1 LPTKTDE
8 GPGATNFESQLTGLS
23 PNTTYHYRGYATNA
37 AGTFY
42 GDEHTFTS
50 GDEPISNSKDYEGGV
65 LVSGQGSSAGTGSV
79 SFVSKYMSFSE
90 QFIFKNT
97 NNSELGTYLQSL
109 AFSSTNAYIS
119 VDNQNTITVVDR
131 YSFKEVAKITE
142 ELETP
147 RYMTVVG
154 DKGYST
160 NWGSTLVD
168 TDDFVAVIDLNS
180 NAVVHKI
187 PVALG
192 PERIVENDGKL
203 YVSHKGA
210 WSTNNLVSVI
220 DIETKNV
227 AEVTVGDNPD
237 ELFFDANGILHVLS
251 EGRTIYDENWAVS
264 GHTLASIAKI
274 DVVSNTVLSTIEFA
288 EEAHPSLLEISGDD
302 LYYYLNNNIYSL
314 KTSAT
319 SLPTEA
325 FAETGAISGMAIN
338 DINLFTVTASYT
350 ALSDLN
356 VYQLSDKTM
365 VKTFKVGIGAS
376 KIYFN

>member
-1 LPTKTDE
+1 MRINKLSIFSIVL
-8 GPGATNFESQLTGLS
+8 GALLFSCNE
-23 PNTTYHYRGYATNA
+23 
-37 AGTFY
+37 
-42 GDEHTFTS
+42 
-50 GDEPISNSKDYEGGV
+50 DEPILNSKDYEGGV
-65 LVSGQGSSAGTGSV
+65 LVSGEGSSAGTGSV
-79 SFVSKYMSFSE
+79 SFVSNDVSFSE

-237 ELFFDANGILHVLS
+237 ELFFDANGILYVLS

>member
-1 LPTKTDE
+1 MKINKLTIFSIALSTLLFSCNEDE
-8 GPGATNFESQLTGLS
+8 Q
-23 PNTTYHYRGYATNA
+23 
-37 AGTFY
+37 
-42 GDEHTFTS
+42 
-50 GDEPISNSKDYEGGV
+50 ISNTKDFEGGV
-65 LVSGQGSSAGTGSV
+65 LVSGEGSSAGTGSV
-79 SFVSKYMSFSE
+79 SFVSNDLSFSE

-131 YSFKEVAKITE
+131 YSFEEVTKITE

-180 NAVVHKI
+180 NAVIHKI

-192 PERIVENDGKL
+192 PERIVENNGKL

-210 WSTNNLVSVI
+210 FSTNNLVSVI
-220 DIETKNV
+220 DITTENV

-251 EGRTIYDENWAVS
+251 EGRIIYDENWAVS

-288 EEAHPSLLEISGDD
+288 EGAHPSLFEISGDN
-302 LYYYLNNNIYSL
+302 LYYYISDNIYSL
-314 KTSAT
+314 KTSET

-325 FAETGAISGMAIN
+325 YAETGAITGMAIN
-338 DINLFTVTASYT
+338 DVNLFTVTGNYK

-356 VYQLSDKTM
+356 VYQLSDKM
-365 VKTFKVGIGAS
+365 LLNTFKVGIGAT

>member
-1 LPTKTDE
+1 MKINKLSIFSIALSALLFSCNEDE
-8 GPGATNFESQLTGLS
+8 QILNK
-23 PNTTYHYRGYATNA
+23 
-37 AGTFY
+37 
-42 GDEHTFTS
+42 
-50 GDEPISNSKDYEGGV
+50 KDFEGGI
-65 LVSGQGSSAGTGSV
+65 LVSGEGSSAGTGSV
-79 SFVSKYMSFSE
+79 SFVSSDLSFSE

-109 AFSSTNAYIS
+109 AFSSANAYIS

-131 YSFKEVAKITE
+131 YSFEEVTKITE
-142 ELETP
+142 GLETP

-154 DKGYST
+154 EKGYST
-160 NWGSTLVD
+160 NWGSTSVD

-180 NAVVHKI
+180 NAVIHKI

-220 DIETKNV
+220 DITTENV
-227 AEVTVGDNPD
+227 TEITVGDNPD
-237 ELFFDANGILHVLS
+237 ELFFDSNGILHVLS

-274 DVVSNTVLSTIEFA
+274 DVLSNTVLSTIEFA
-288 EEAHPSLLEISGDD
+288 EGAHPSLFEISGDD

-314 KTSAT
+314 ET

-325 FAETGAISGMAIN
+325 YAETGAISGMAIN
-338 DINLFTVTASYT
+338 DINLFTVAASYT

-365 VKTFKVGIGAS
+365 VNTFKVGIGAS

>member
-1 LPTKTDE
+1 MKINKLTIFSIALSTLLFSCNEDE
-8 GPGATNFESQLTGLS
+8 Q
-23 PNTTYHYRGYATNA
+23 
-37 AGTFY
+37 
-42 GDEHTFTS
+42 
-50 GDEPISNSKDYEGGV
+50 ISNTKDYSDGV
-65 LVSGQGSSAGTGSV
+65 LVSGEGSSAGTGSV
-79 SFVSKYMSFSE
+79 SFVSTDFSSSE
-90 QFIFKNT
+90 QLIFKNV

-131 YSFKEVAKITE
+131 YSFEEVTKITE
-142 ELETP
+142 DLETP

-160 NWGSTLVD
+160 NWGSTSVD

-180 NAVVHKI
+180 NAVIQKI

-220 DIETKNV
+220 DIATENV

-251 EGRTIYDENWAVS
+251 EGRIIYDEEWAVS

-288 EEAHPSLLEISGDD
+288 EEAHPSLFEISGDD

-325 FAETGAISGMAIN
+325 YSETGAISGMAIN
-338 DINLFTVTASYT
+338 DVNLFTVAASYT

-356 VYQLSDKTM
+356 VYQLSDKTL
-365 VKTFKVGIGAS
+365 VNTFKVGIGAS